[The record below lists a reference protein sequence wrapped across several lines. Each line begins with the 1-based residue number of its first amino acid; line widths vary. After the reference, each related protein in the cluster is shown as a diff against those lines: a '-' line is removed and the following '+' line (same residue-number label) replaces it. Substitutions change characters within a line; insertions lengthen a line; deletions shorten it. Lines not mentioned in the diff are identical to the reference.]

1 MQPQPP
7 YQAPYGSPL
16 LNDIHTHF
24 PAFLYTPDRF
34 NSVRDVFR
42 YISEQMTSRYDVYS
56 SWRNYHRQ
64 TAPPQP
70 QTQQQQSTWR
80 PRTAQA
86 RVYVP
91 TTPPAQAQTQQQSDI
106 ETFLGF
112 LNQIDPMTGFTYRTL
127 LGAAGNTTTVNPNV
141 FWDPVPITPSPAQ
154 ISAASTTYAAPTA
167 LDTPCGIC
175 QDTIAEGA
183 EVRKLSHCNH
193 FFHKT
198 CVDNWFTR
206 SSLCPVCRHDVRAR
220 TAS

>member
-1 MQPQPP
+1 MQPQQPP

-34 NSVRDVFR
+34 NTVRDVFR
-42 YISEQMTSRYDVYS
+42 YISEQMTQRYDVYS

-64 TAPPQP
+64 TAQP
-70 QTQQQQSTWR
+70 QQQQQQSTWR
-80 PRTAQA
+80 PRTAHA

-91 TTPPAQAQTQQQSDI
+91 ATPPAQAQQQQNDI

-112 LNQIDPMTGFTYRTL
+112 LNQIDPTTGFSYRTL
-127 LGAAGNTTTVNPNV
+127 LGAAGNMTTLNPNL
-141 FWDPVPITPSPAQ
+141 FWDPVAIVPSAAQ
-154 ISAASTTYAAPTA
+154 ISAGSTTYAAPTA
-167 LDTPCGIC
+167 LDTPCAIC

-183 EVRKLSHCNH
+183 QVRKLSHCNH

-198 CVDNWFTR
+198 CVDDWFQR
-206 SSLCPVCRHDVRAR
+206 AAHCPVCRHDIRTR